1 MTEQP
6 NKPIDRVIWALCAVA
21 LVVIAGGR
29 ALGKF

>member
-1 MTEQP
+1 MNEH
-6 NKPIDRVIWALCAVA
+6 KSIDRIIASLCGIA